1 MRPSIDVF
9 SAPYHLVQTRR
20 VEVMRRRIQ
29 AVNQTV
35 APGWI
40 VPVPE
45 DLPIGRGRRLEAV
58 IMFLDISGFTH
69 RPSETAQEQDQQVRI
84 LSLFFSEMIR
94 IVGDF
99 GGTVEKNTGDGIMAY
114 FGRPRAA
121 APDTRQRA
129 LVCALYMF
137 LAAERLIN
145 PVILASGLEPLQFRI
160 CLDFGSITV
169 ARLGAA
175 QRFNH
180 IVAVGTAANRTSKM
194 LAHAEPGDLLVGDA
208 MLEGLPAKWLET
220 HLSHTG
226 KESGW
231 VYNDGTAYHF
241 WKYVG
246 RWTPPPRQ
254 ALFQAR

>member
-1 MRPSIDVF
+1 MKPSVD
-9 SAPYHLVQTRR
+9 SYSPSYHSLQARR
-20 VEVMRRRIQ
+20 VEIMRRRIQ
-29 AVNQTV
+29 AVNSAV
-35 APGWI
+35 APGRI
-40 VPVPE
+40 IPMPE
-45 DLPIGRGRRLEAV
+45 DLPIGRGRRLDAA
-58 IMFLDISGFTH
+58 ILFLDISGFTY
-69 RPSETAQEQDQQVRI
+69 RPSETAEEQDNQIRI

-114 FGRPRAA
+114 FSRPRGTTLD
-121 APDTRQRA
+121 PRQTA

-137 LAAERLIN
+137 LAADRLIN
-145 PVILASGLEPLQFRI
+145 PVIRASGLEPLRFRV

-194 LAHAEPGDLLVGDA
+194 LGHAQAGDLLIGDA
-208 MLEGLPAKWLET
+208 MLPGIHRDWLQQF
-220 HLSHTG
+220 LAHTG

-231 VYNDGTAYHF
+231 LYNDGQAYHF
-241 WKYVG
+241 WRYDG
-246 RWTPPPRQ
+246 RWTPPTG
-254 ALFQAR
+254 

>member
-1 MRPSIDVF
+1 MRPSVDNY
-9 SAPYHLVQTRR
+9 SPSYHGVQARR
-20 VEVMRRRIQ
+20 VEIMRRRIQ
-29 AVNQTV
+29 AVNSAV

-40 VPVPE
+40 IPVPE
-45 DLPIGRGRRLEAV
+45 DLPIGRGRRLDAA
-58 IMFLDISGFTH
+58 ILFLDISGFTH
-69 RPSETAQEQDQQVRI
+69 RPSETAEEQDSQVRI

-114 FGRPRAA
+114 FSRPRGAA
-121 APDTRQRA
+121 QDPRQTA

-137 LAAERLIN
+137 LAADRLIN
-145 PVILASGLEPLQFRI
+145 PVIRASGLEPLRFRV

-194 LAHAEPGDLLVGDA
+194 LGHAEAGDLLMGDA
-208 MLEGLPAKWLET
+208 MLPGIRPDWLQQF
-220 HLSHTG
+220 LSHTG
-226 KESGW
+226 KKSGW
-231 VYNDGTAYHF
+231 LYDDGEAYHF
-241 WKYVG
+241 WRYDG
-246 RWTPPPRQ
+246 RWTPPTG
-254 ALFQAR
+254 

>member
-1 MRPSIDVF
+1 MTPPLDSY
-9 SAPYHLVQTRR
+9 SMTYHKVQARR
-20 VEVMRRRIQ
+20 VEIMRRRIQ
-29 AVNQTV
+29 GVNRTV

-40 VPVPE
+40 IPAPE
-45 DLPIGRGRRLEAV
+45 DLPIGRGRRLEAA
-58 IMFLDISGFTH
+58 ILFLDISGFTQ
-69 RPSETAQEQDQQVRI
+69 RASETADEQDSQVRI

-99 GGTVEKNTGDGIMAY
+99 DGTVEKNTGDGIMAY
-114 FGRPRAA
+114 FGRPRST
-121 APDTRQRA
+121 APDPRQRA

-145 PVILASGLEPLQFRI
+145 PAVQASGLEPLRFRV
-160 CLDFGSITV
+160 CCDFGSITV

-194 LAHAEPGDLLVGDA
+194 LGHAKPGDLLLGDA
-208 MLEGLPAKWLET
+208 MLPGIRTDWFQQFLA
-220 HLSHTG
+220 HTG

-231 VYNDGTAYHF
+231 VYNDGQAYHF
-241 WKYVG
+241 WRYDG
-246 RWTPPPRQ
+246 RWTPP
-254 ALFQAR
+254 AL